1 MKESLLQRWENFFFR
16 NERQPSVSS
25 QTLFSSGVVPF
36 SLSHDAYDLSFIHFT
51 LLNLPDSRKETG
63 LFTQIYVIHKWD
75 DTSFQARWHPWTRW
89 VCPCVFLWGS
99 GEQRKETESMEPCIG
114 PLDTPRTPQT
124 LSLRLSTLISVF
136 STGMYIKL
144 SFDSIFL
151 QDLITH

>member
-16 NERQPSVSS
+16 GERQPSISS
-25 QTLFSSGVVPF
+25 QTLLSSGVIPF

-51 LLNLPDSRKETG
+51 LLNFPDSRKETG
-63 LFTQIYVIHKWD
+63 LFGQIYVIHKWD
-75 DTSFQARWHPWTRW
+75 DMSFQARQHPGTWW
-89 VCPCVFLWGS
+89 ACPCIFLWGS
-99 GEQRKETESMEPCIG
+99 GEQRATESMEPCIG

-124 LSLRLSTLISVF
+124 PSLRPSTLISVF
-136 STGMYIKL
+136 SIGMYIKL